1 MFVNRE
7 AELADLEERYRSA
20 RAEMY
25 VLYCRR
31 RVSNRCIRGPLWP
44 RTTVALG
51 ARCDCS
57 SGFANA

>member
-25 VLYCRR
+25 VLYGRR
-31 RVSNRCIRGPLWP
+31 LVSNRCNHGTLWP

-51 ARCDCS
+51 APCDCS
-57 SGFANA
+57 SGYANT